1 MGLETA
7 ALVAVGGLGVAQYQQ
22 QGATG
27 KFNQAVQNRNAQI
40 SEQEAAQ
47 MEKQLEFDLARF
59 DQQFDKIQGATTTSV
74 LKSGAVLEG
83 SGLRLLRANAVEA
96 ELQKNIMEY
105 NSKVGQAK
113 KMEEANFY
121 RIQGQIARQQ
131 ARSAQMSTLFST
143 GTSLLSMGGGFGKS
157 SSMGGLDGASSYGQY
172 YSNPTGYSGSF

>member
-143 GTSLLSMGGGFGKS
+143 GTSLLTMGGGFKGAKTF
-157 SSMGGLDGASSYGQY
+157 DGASSFGQY
-172 YSNPTGYSGSF
+172 ASNPTGYSGSF

>member
-27 KFNQAVQNRNAQI
+27 KFNQAVQNRNAQL

-47 MEKQLEFDLARF
+47 MQKQLEFDLGRF
-59 DQQFDKIQGATTTSV
+59 DQQFTKIQGQTNVSIA
-74 LKSGAVLEG
+74 KSGASLEG
-83 SGLRLLRANAVEA
+83 TGLRVLRANAVEA

-121 RIQGQIARQQ
+121 RIQGQVARQQ
-131 ARSAQMSTLFST
+131 ARSAQISTLFST
-143 GTSLLSMGGGFGKS
+143 GTSLLSMGGGFGGAKS
-157 SSMGGLDGASSYGQY
+157 FDGASSYGQY
-172 YSNPTGYSGSF
+172 ASNPTGYSGSF

>member
-131 ARSAQMSTLFST
+131 AKSAQLSTLFST
-143 GTSLLSMGGGFGKS
+143 GTSLLSMSGGFGKAKS
-157 SSMGGLDGASSYGQY
+157 ASGPSIYE
-172 YSNPTGYSGSF
+172 TGDYIF

>member
-59 DQQFDKIQGATTTSV
+59 DQQFDKIQGTTTTSV
-74 LKSGAVLEG
+74 LKSGAALEG
-83 SGLRLLRANAVEA
+83 TGLRLLRTNAVEA

-121 RIQGQIARQQ
+121 RIQGQMARQQ
-131 ARSAQMSTLFST
+131 AKSAQISTLFST
-143 GTSLLSMGGGFGKS
+143 GTSLLTM
-157 SSMGGLDGASSYGQY
+157 
-172 YSNPTGYSGSF
+172 SGSFGKTGSPQAGDRIYTDYKG

>member
-59 DQQFDKIQGATTTSV
+59 DQQFDKIQGTTTTSV

-131 ARSAQMSTLFST
+131 ARSAQISTLFST
-143 GTSLLSMGGGFGKS
+143 GTSLLTMGGGFKGAKTF
-157 SSMGGLDGASSYGQY
+157 DGASSFGQY
-172 YSNPTGYSGSF
+172 SSNPTGYSGSF

>member
-59 DQQFDKIQGATTTSV
+59 DQQFDKIQGTTTTSV

-83 SGLRLLRANAVEA
+83 TGLRLLRTNAVEA
-96 ELQKNIMEY
+96 QLQKNIMEY

-113 KMEEANFY
+113 KIEEANFY

-131 ARSAQMSTLFST
+131 AKSAQLSTLFST
-143 GTSLLSMGGGFGKS
+143 GTSLLTMGGGFKGAGS
-157 SSMGGLDGASSYGQY
+157 FDGASSMAQWQ
-172 YSNPTGYSGSF
+172 SNPTGYSGSF

>member
-27 KFNQAVQNRNAQI
+27 KFNQSVQNRNAQI

-59 DQQFDKIQGATTTSV
+59 DQQFGKIQGTTTTSV
-74 LKSGAVLEG
+74 LKSGATLEG
-83 SGLRLLRANAVEA
+83 TGLRLLRTNAVEA
-96 ELQKNIMEY
+96 QLQKNIMEY

-121 RIQGQIARQQ
+121 RIQGSIARQQ
-131 ARSAQMSTLFST
+131 AKSAQLSTLFST
-143 GTSLLSMGGGFGKS
+143 GTSLLTMSGGFKGARS
-157 SSMGGLDGASSYGQY
+157 FDGASSFGQY
-172 YSNPTGYSGSF
+172 SSNPTGYSGSF

>member
-59 DQQFDKIQGATTTSV
+59 DQQFDKIQGTTTTSV
-74 LKSGAVLEG
+74 LKSGAALEG
-83 SGLRLLRANAVEA
+83 TGLRLLRTNAVEA
-96 ELQKNIMEY
+96 QLQKNIMEY

-131 ARSAQMSTLFST
+131 AKSAQLSTLFST
-143 GTSLLSMGGGFGKS
+143 GTSLLTMGGGFK
-157 SSMGGLDGASSYGQY
+157 GGGSFDGASSFGQY
-172 YSNPTGYSGSF
+172 SSNPTGYSGSF

>member
-131 ARSAQMSTLFST
+131 AKSAQLSTLFST
-143 GTSLLSMGGGFGKS
+143 GTSLLTMGGGFKGAKTF
-157 SSMGGLDGASSYGQY
+157 DGASSFGQY
-172 YSNPTGYSGSF
+172 SSNPTGYSGSF